1 MIAYYIIYIIYNS
14 SNTGNSHR
22 IYTLILE
29 ISFQQL
35 AIVKSLVPIFS
46 QSHGWLFNVLF
57 RFARCRQTRFLGLQ
71 CKSKLLMDVP
81 WLNKDM
87 GQNDPPQTWDGLF
100 HILANL
106 ETHRSPLSHLIIFGM
121 GKTWDDFL
129 IFFIWILVSRFI
141 RDGHR
146 CTLGGHRLGQGSLS
160 IR

>member
-1 MIAYYIIYIIYNS
+1 MIYILYIIYIIYNS

-57 RFARCRQTRFLGLQ
+57 RFARCPQTRFLGLQ
-71 CKSKLLMDVP
+71 CKSKHLVDVP

-106 ETHRSPLSHLIIFGM
+106 ETHRNPLSHLIIFGM
-121 GKTWDDFL
+121 GKT
-129 IFFIWILVSRFI
+129 
-141 RDGHR
+141 
-146 CTLGGHRLGQGSLS
+146 
-160 IR
+160 